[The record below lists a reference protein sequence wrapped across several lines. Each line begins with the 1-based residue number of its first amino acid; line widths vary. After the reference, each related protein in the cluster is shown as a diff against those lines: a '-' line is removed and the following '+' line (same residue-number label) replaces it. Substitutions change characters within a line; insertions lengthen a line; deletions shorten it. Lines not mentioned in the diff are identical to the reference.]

1 MLSLAFIASLGTLMN
16 ARAIEAMIGRELDL
30 NRDLKAVGLAN
41 LLADCVGSPGAST
54 P

>member
-41 LLADCVGSPGAST
+41 LLATCVGSPGTST